1 MPPHETHD
9 GTRPNAVESLE
20 TVIVDV
26 EEILQGL
33 KFNQQPPEYKDQR
46 HAVLR
51 IHPPFFPESEAT
63 LDYIQSG
70 DRYPPEIQNPI
81 HVAPAEFL
89 EDRSKLRPKP
99 RRKRERRLAEEELGA
114 DSVDA
119 ETVDEWLE
127 TAMNLWEDR
136 ARSLLADEIE
146 IRKRHPEGPHS
157 VDVRYRRE

>member
-1 MPPHETHD
+1 VQSHE
-9 GTRPNAVESLE
+9 PNNGSRSNTFESLE
-20 TVIVDV
+20 TVVVDV
-26 EEILQGL
+26 EEIIQGL
-33 KFNQQPPEYKDQR
+33 KFNQQPSEYKHPH

-51 IHPPFFPESEAT
+51 IHPPFTPESET
-63 LDYIQSG
+63 DLYYHQSG
-70 DRYPPEIQNPI
+70 NFYPPEIKNPI
-81 HVAPAEFL
+81 HVAPEEFL

-114 DSVDA
+114 DSVDE

-136 ARSLLADEIE
+136 ARSLLTDEIE

>member
-9 GTRPNAVESLE
+9 GARPNAVESLE

-33 KFNQQPPEYKDQR
+33 KFNQQPPEYQDQR

-51 IHPPFFPESEAT
+51 ILPPFSPESEAT

-89 EDRSKLRPKP
+89 EDRSELRSMP
-99 RRKRERRLAEEELGA
+99 RRKKERRLAEEDLGTN
-114 DSVDA
+114 SVDE
-119 ETVDEWLE
+119 ETIDERFD
-127 TAMNLWEDR
+127 TAMSVWEDE
-136 ARSLLADEIE
+136 AKSLLVDEIE
-146 IRKRHPEGPHS
+146 VDHHPEEPHS
-157 VDVRYRRE
+157 VAVRYRE